1 MPTTIGRRPA
11 CWLQRDPPSTPTR
24 SPPDGA
30 RRSPGAGRSAPISCA
45 QRRCE
50 RRGLP
55 PGRGCSGMLQAI
67 GHILPIALAVAIS
80 SVPIMAT
87 IVILLSPKRESA
99 APFLVGWVLGMVLLV
114 VICTLSTQAVPT
126 PRSARQPD
134 VAVGVGEMIVGAGLI
149 VIAIVSWRRAR
160 RNPVEG
166 MPAWLGKV
174 ESIGPWSA
182 FGLGVALNIR
192 PKEILLAIAAGLAV
206 RGAGL
211 SGSDAA
217 IVIAVYTIIGASTVA
232 VPVVATLIDAKG
244 MQPKLLRMKEWLTR
258 NSRVVT
264 SLILLM
270 VGVFI
275 IGTGIGRL

>member
-1 MPTTIGRRPA
+1 
-11 CWLQRDPPSTPTR
+11 
-24 SPPDGA
+24 
-30 RRSPGAGRSAPISCA
+30 
-45 QRRCE
+45 
-50 RRGLP
+50 
-55 PGRGCSGMLQAI
+55 MLQAI

-160 RNPVEG
+160 WNPVEG
-166 MPAWLGKV
+166 MPAWLGKM

>member
-1 MPTTIGRRPA
+1 
-11 CWLQRDPPSTPTR
+11 
-24 SPPDGA
+24 
-30 RRSPGAGRSAPISCA
+30 
-45 QRRCE
+45 
-50 RRGLP
+50 
-55 PGRGCSGMLQAI
+55 MLQAI

-114 VICTLSTQAVPT
+114 VICTVSTQAVPT
-126 PRSARQPD
+126 PRSSRQPD

-160 RNPVEG
+160 RNPVQE

-192 PKEILLAIAAGLAV
+192 PKEILLALAAGLAV

-211 SGSDAA
+211 SGTDAA
-217 IVIAVYTIIGASTVA
+217 IVILVYTIIGASTVA
-232 VPVVATLIDAKG
+232 VPVIATLIDAKG
-244 MQPKLLRMKEWLTR
+244 MQPRLLRMKEWLAR

-275 IGTGIGRL
+275 IGTGLGRL

>member
-1 MPTTIGRRPA
+1 
-11 CWLQRDPPSTPTR
+11 
-24 SPPDGA
+24 
-30 RRSPGAGRSAPISCA
+30 
-45 QRRCE
+45 
-50 RRGLP
+50 
-55 PGRGCSGMLQAI
+55 MLQAI

>member
-1 MPTTIGRRPA
+1 
-11 CWLQRDPPSTPTR
+11 
-24 SPPDGA
+24 
-30 RRSPGAGRSAPISCA
+30 
-45 QRRCE
+45 
-50 RRGLP
+50 
-55 PGRGCSGMLQAI
+55 MLQAI

-160 RNPVEG
+160 RNPVTSL
-166 MPAWLGKV
+166 PAWLGKV

-192 PKEILLAIAAGLAV
+192 PKEILLALAAGLAV

-217 IVIAVYTIIGASTVA
+217 IVILVYTIIGASTVA
-232 VPVVATLIDAKG
+232 VPVIATLIDAKG
-244 MQPKLLRMKEWLTR
+244 MQPRLLRMKEWLTR

>member
-1 MPTTIGRRPA
+1 
-11 CWLQRDPPSTPTR
+11 
-24 SPPDGA
+24 
-30 RRSPGAGRSAPISCA
+30 
-45 QRRCE
+45 
-50 RRGLP
+50 
-55 PGRGCSGMLQAI
+55 MLQAI

-166 MPAWLGKV
+166 MPAWLGKM

>member
-1 MPTTIGRRPA
+1 
-11 CWLQRDPPSTPTR
+11 
-24 SPPDGA
+24 
-30 RRSPGAGRSAPISCA
+30 
-45 QRRCE
+45 
-50 RRGLP
+50 
-55 PGRGCSGMLQAI
+55 MLQAI
-67 GHILPIALAVAIS
+67 GHILPIALAVALS
-80 SVPIMAT
+80 SVPLMAT
-87 IVILLSPKRESA
+87 IVILLSPKRGSA
-99 APFLVGWVLGMVLLV
+99 LPYLIGWVLGMAALV
-114 VICTLSTQAVPT
+114 FICTVSTQAVPT

-192 PKEILLAIAAGLAV
+192 PKEILLALAAGLAV

-275 IGTGIGRL
+275 IGSGLARL

>member
-1 MPTTIGRRPA
+1 
-11 CWLQRDPPSTPTR
+11 
-24 SPPDGA
+24 
-30 RRSPGAGRSAPISCA
+30 
-45 QRRCE
+45 
-50 RRGLP
+50 
-55 PGRGCSGMLQAI
+55 MLQAI

-160 RNPVEG
+160 RNPVASL
-166 MPAWLGKV
+166 PAWLGKV

-192 PKEILLAIAAGLAV
+192 PKEILLALAAGLAV

-217 IVIAVYTIIGASTVA
+217 IVILVYTIIGASTVA
-232 VPVVATLIDAKG
+232 VPVIATLIDAKG
-244 MQPKLLRMKEWLTR
+244 MQPRLLQMKEWLTR

>member
-1 MPTTIGRRPA
+1 
-11 CWLQRDPPSTPTR
+11 
-24 SPPDGA
+24 
-30 RRSPGAGRSAPISCA
+30 
-45 QRRCE
+45 
-50 RRGLP
+50 
-55 PGRGCSGMLQAI
+55 MLQAI
-67 GHILPIALAVAIS
+67 GHILPIALAVALS
-80 SVPIMAT
+80 SVPLMAT

-99 APFLVGWVLGMVLLV
+99 APFLIGWVLGMAVLV

-134 VAVGVGEMIVGAGLI
+134 VAVGVGEMLVGAGLI
-149 VIAIVSWRRAR
+149 VIGIISWRRAR

-166 MPAWLGKV
+166 MPSWLGKM

-192 PKEILLAIAAGLAV
+192 PKEILLALAAGLAI

-211 SGSDAA
+211 SGSEAA
-217 IVIAVYTIIGASTVA
+217 IVILVYTLIGASTVA
-232 VPVVATLIDAKG
+232 VPVIATLIDAKG
-244 MQPKLLRMKEWLTR
+244 MQPRLLKMKEWLIR

-275 IGTGIGRL
+275 IGSGLGRL

>member
-1 MPTTIGRRPA
+1 
-11 CWLQRDPPSTPTR
+11 
-24 SPPDGA
+24 
-30 RRSPGAGRSAPISCA
+30 
-45 QRRCE
+45 
-50 RRGLP
+50 
-55 PGRGCSGMLQAI
+55 MLQAI

-87 IVILLSPKRESA
+87 LVILLSPKRESA
-99 APFLVGWVLGMVLLV
+99 APFLVGWVLGMVVLV
-114 VICTLSTQAVPT
+114 VICTVSTQAVPT

-166 MPAWLGKV
+166 LPAWLGKV

-192 PKEILLAIAAGLAV
+192 PKEILLALAAGLAV

-217 IVIAVYTIIGASTVA
+217 IAILVYTIIGASTVA
-232 VPVVATLIDAKG
+232 VPVIATLIDAKG
-244 MQPKLLRMKEWLTR
+244 MQPRLLRMKEWLTR

>member
-1 MPTTIGRRPA
+1 
-11 CWLQRDPPSTPTR
+11 
-24 SPPDGA
+24 
-30 RRSPGAGRSAPISCA
+30 
-45 QRRCE
+45 
-50 RRGLP
+50 
-55 PGRGCSGMLQAI
+55 MLQAI

-87 IVILLSPKRESA
+87 LVILLSPKRESA
-99 APFLVGWVLGMVLLV
+99 APFLVGWVLGMVVLV
-114 VICTLSTQAVPT
+114 VICTVSTQAVPT

-166 MPAWLGKV
+166 LPAWLGKV

-182 FGLGVALNIR
+182 FGLGLALNIR
-192 PKEILLAIAAGLAV
+192 PKEILLALAAGLAV

-217 IVIAVYTIIGASTVA
+217 IVILVYTIIGASTVA
-232 VPVVATLIDAKG
+232 VPVIATLIDAKG